1 MVQSCLDTKADT
13 LNYSY
18 ADKRALYL
26 AVLAKAL
33 TKSKLFSEVQLAG
46 LRGEVSRPI
55 LLARPGV
62 YMCLLLAQP
71 CASRGAQPHCFSHA
85 SVGKAKKFTLRLRPC
100 IAEDCFPYA
109 RLSITRNNVRRSATS
124 LVPQASPENVME
136 RQPATPHYN
145 ASILEDMY
153 MQQQLRCYHEVST

>member
-1 MVQSCLDTKADT
+1 MQSCLDTKADT

-71 CASRGAQPHCFSHA
+71 CASWSLT
-85 SVGKAKKFTLRLRPC
+85 TLFLP
-100 IAEDCFPYA
+100 
-109 RLSITRNNVRRSATS
+109 RLSWQGEEVYSQAAS
-124 LVPQASPENVME
+124 L
-136 RQPATPHYN
+136 H
-145 ASILEDMY
+145 
-153 MQQQLRCYHEVST
+153 C